1 MEEQQR
7 EILNQDLQPLSG
19 TFDLP
24 SKSEFEHRGVC
35 LGEWRPASCPGIL
48 QAGVTYG

>member
-19 TFDLP
+19 TFAL
-24 SKSEFEHRGVC
+24 SSISVLEHRGVC
-35 LGEWRPASCPGIL
+35 LGE
-48 QAGVTYG
+48 Y

>member
-19 TFDLP
+19 PFDLP
-24 SKSEFEHRGVC
+24 SKSELEHRGVC
-35 LGEWRPASCPGIL
+35 LGDQHLVQEFFKRA
-48 QAGVTYG
+48 